1 MALKGYIKNPWRDEL
16 GPGSFDGKEFWV
28 EIGAYECGQRIVIH
42 EFPKKDEPYT
52 EMMGRRY
59 YGFTVRAY
67 CISSAQ
73 EPDYRTKRDALQQR
87 LEKSDPGDLILPNT
101 QKHPKHCI
109 CRQFRLT
116 EEERLGGYC
125 TFDMQF
131 VEASTPPFKP
141 MPAADYLLFARAEE
155 MLARTLA
162 VLAAGS
168 RNV

>member
-1 MALKGYIKNPWRDEL
+1 MSTIKDIHNPWRDAIQ
-16 GPGSFDGKEFWV
+16 PASFDGKEFFV

-59 YGFTVRAY
+59 YGYTVRGY
-67 CISSAQ
+67 CISSAK
-73 EPDYRTKRDALQQR
+73 EPDYRKKRDALQQR
-87 LEKSDPGDLILPNT
+87 LEKSDPGNLVLPFMNT
-101 QKHPKHCI
+101 QPKHVI

-116 EEERLGGYC
+116 EERMLGGYC

-141 MPAADYLLFARAEE
+141 TPAPDYLLLQAADT
-155 MLARTLA
+155 LQARTLQIMAGA
-162 VLAAGS
+162 V
-168 RNV
+168 